1 MCVFARKK
9 CLCVEHSG
17 EVFNMLYL
25 QSLPVFFAVA
35 EEGSFSAAAKKCAVT
50 QPTVSFHI
58 DNLEK
63 KLGCPLFNRT
73 VKGVTLT
80 VYGETL
86 YNSTHKIEAILQ
98 ETQNQIHAM
107 VNGDAGHILLGAS
120 TIPAEYILPSLLG
133 QFLQQYPGLRIS
145 VKSGD
150 SSTVLAGYARNEFA
164 IAVVGR
170 KPADIPCYPLWHDEL
185 LLVAPP
191 AMEKKMPSNLD
202 LSLLADIPMITRE
215 PSSGTRNVLSDALH
229 AHGVTLEQ
237 CSIILEVGGN
247 EALKSAVLSGLGV
260 AFMSRWSVQ
269 KELAQ
274 KSLIAIPIPN
284 LVIKRQF
291 YGLIQ
296 LPLLPA
302 CVARLWDFLL
312 ADAQNAGAK

>member
-1 MCVFARKK
+1 
-9 CLCVEHSG
+9 
-17 EVFNMLYL
+17 MLYL

-73 VKGVTLT
+73 VKGVSLT

-98 ETQNQIHAM
+98 DTENQIHAM
-107 VNGDAGHILLGAS
+107 VNGNAGHILLGAS

-133 QFLQQYPGLRIS
+133 RFLQQYPGIRIS
-145 VKSGD
+145 VKTGD
-150 SSTVLAGYARNEFA
+150 SGTVLAAHARSEYA
-164 IAVVGR
+164 IAIVGR
-170 KPADIPCYPLWHDEL
+170 KPPNTPCQPLWHDEL
-185 LLVAPP
+185 LLVASPS
-191 AMEKKMPSNLD
+191 MEETLPSNLD

-215 PSSGTRNVLSDALH
+215 PSSGTRNVLADALQS
-229 AHGVTLEQ
+229 HGLNLEQ
-237 CSIILEVGGN
+237 CNIILEVGGN

-260 AFMSRWSVQ
+260 AFISRWSVQ
-269 KELAQ
+269 KELAH
-274 KSLIAIPIPN
+274 KSLIAVPIPN
-284 LVIKRQF
+284 LTIKRDF
-291 YGLIQ
+291 YGLVH
-296 LPLLPA
+296 LPLLPT

-312 ADAQNAGAK
+312 EDAQNTGAR